1 MGGGVMA
8 QSLEIWISGKGS
20 ILADKEG
27 YEIWRATLHN
37 GKRGGGKDL
46 ADIEIY
52 HRKEKGEDDNAKI
65 VSIDADVKSLVI
77 QVVEK
82 AETIFKKRKDETE
95 QEFKR
100 RVEKSYRWTI
110 RQQVHFHSSRMWEF
124 IRAG

>member
-1 MGGGVMA
+1 MA
-8 QSLEIWISGKGS
+8 QSVETWISDTGS
-20 ILADKEG
+20 TLAEKEG

-46 ADIEIY
+46 AHIEIY
-52 HRKEKGEDDNAKI
+52 HRKNKDEDDNVKM
-65 VSIDADVKSLVI
+65 VNIDVDVNSLLNK
-77 QVVEK
+77 VVEK
-82 AETIFKKRKDETE
+82 AETIFKKHKDETE

-100 RVEKSYRWTI
+100 RVEKNYRWTI